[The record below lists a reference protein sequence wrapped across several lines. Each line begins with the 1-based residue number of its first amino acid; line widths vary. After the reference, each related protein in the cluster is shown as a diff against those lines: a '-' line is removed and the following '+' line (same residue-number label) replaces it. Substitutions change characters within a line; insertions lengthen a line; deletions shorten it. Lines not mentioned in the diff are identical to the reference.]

1 MMRTSRLPSCTVALH
16 NTPRQSHE
24 SDYMGFLG
32 KKRYPSGVCALFC
45 SKFLILC
52 YMIRSMIC
60 DPALDPVL
68 DRIRDPV
75 RYPIHDP
82 IQSDLIRSDPIRSD
96 PIQILSAPQTRGH
109 LKSFKVILEIT
120 QGYFRL
126 I

>member
-1 MMRTSRLPSCTVALH
+1 
-16 NTPRQSHE
+16 
-24 SDYMGFLG
+24 
-32 KKRYPSGVCALFC
+32 
-45 SKFLILC
+45 
-52 YMIRSMIC
+52 MIRSMIC
-60 DPALDPVL
+60 DPVLDP
-68 DRIRDPV
+68 IRDPV

-82 IQSDLIRSDPIRSD
+82 IQSDLIRSD

>member
-1 MMRTSRLPSCTVALH
+1 MMRTSRLPSCMVALH

-32 KKRYPSGVCALFC
+32 KKKNPSGICALFC
-45 SKFLILC
+45 TKFLILC

-60 DPALDPVL
+60 DPVLDPIRDPVL
-68 DRIRDPV
+68 DPIRDPV

-82 IQSDLIRSDPIRSD
+82 IQSDLIRSDPI
-96 PIQILSAPQTRGH
+96 QILSAPQTRGH
-109 LKSFKVILEIT
+109 FKSFKVILEIT

>member
-1 MMRTSRLPSCTVALH
+1 MRTSRLPSCMVSLH

-32 KKRYPSGVCALFC
+32 KKKKSQWGLC
-45 SKFLILC
+45 SILHKISNF
-52 YMIRSMIC
+52 MLHDPIC
-60 DPALDPVL
+60 DPVL
-68 DRIRDPV
+68 DPIRDPV

-82 IQSDLIRSDPIRSD
+82 IQSDLIRSDPI
-96 PIQILSAPQTRGH
+96 QILSAPQTRGH
-109 LKSFKVILEIT
+109 FKSFKVILEIT